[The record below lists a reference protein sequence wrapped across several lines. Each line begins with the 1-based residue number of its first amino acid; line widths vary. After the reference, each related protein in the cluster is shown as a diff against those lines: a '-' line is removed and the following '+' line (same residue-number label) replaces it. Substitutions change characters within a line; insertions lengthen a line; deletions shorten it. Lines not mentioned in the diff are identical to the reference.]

1 LTDKMSNFI
10 ILKISIVFLMN
21 KQIIIQQLKKVK
33 PLLSEKYGL
42 TELALFGSYSRN
54 EETDLSDIDIMVD
67 YQNPMGL
74 KYFDMVYDLEALFKE
89 KKVQVV
95 SKGGIKPKYFE
106 RIKQDLIYA

>member
-1 LTDKMSNFI
+1 
-10 ILKISIVFLMN
+10 MN

-74 KYFDMVYDLEALFKE
+74 KYFDMVYDLEDLFKE

>member
-1 LTDKMSNFI
+1 
-10 ILKISIVFLMN
+10 MN

-67 YQNPMGL
+67 FSRPVGIE
-74 KYFDMVYDLEALFKE
+74 FIDLADELE
-89 KKVQVV
+89 RHLNRKVDLV
-95 SKGGIKPKYFE
+95 SRKGIKPKYFDVIQPE
-106 RIKQDLIYA
+106 IIYV